1 MEGGWDGPATEPL
14 LAAGGLA
21 EVQVATTGGEAP
33 AGVHHVF
40 DGKHGDACRILDC
53 PRHNLPLPQKA
64 LGKVAQHLVAAALV

>member
-33 AGVHHVF
+33 RPPCF
-40 DGKHGDACRILDC
+40 
-53 PRHNLPLPQKA
+53 
-64 LGKVAQHLVAAALV
+64 